1 VPTLAPSPACHALEA
16 PRVLEL
22 IQADVARVAALIAES
37 DPDRPVPS
45 CPKWTLA
52 DLVGHLGEIHR
63 WATAIVT
70 RLPQQRIELTEQEI
84 GFPKDAWAEAADWFA
99 AGGQALLE
107 ALRQADPGAPCYAWG
122 GDQHVRFWPRRMLHE
137 TAIHR
142 VDVELA
148 VLGEAGALEAAVAV
162 DNIDEFLA
170 NVPYTKRFRPAVRE
184 LHGDGETIHLH
195 ATDLDGSELPGEWL
209 ITLEPH
215 GFRWSHAHVKG
226 AAAVRGTAS
235 DLALWINHRIPHA
248 APGLEL
254 LGEEPLLAYWSAKT
268 AL

>member
-16 PRVLEL
+16 PRVLDL
-22 IQADVARVAALIAES
+22 IKADVARVATLIAQA
-37 DPDRPVPS
+37 DPGRPVLS
-45 CPKWTLA
+45 CPDWALA
-52 DLVGHLGEIHR
+52 DLVEHLGRIHR

-70 RLPQQRIELTEQEI
+70 RLPQERIELGAQEI
-84 GFPKDAWAEAADWFA
+84 GFPKEAWSAAPEWVA
-99 AGGQALLE
+99 AGGAALVE
-107 ALRQADPGAPCYAWG
+107 ALGRADLDAPCYAWG
-122 GDQHVRFWPRRMLHE
+122 GDQHVRFWLRRMLHE

-148 VLGEAGALEAAVAV
+148 VLGEATALEQAAAVDA
-162 DNIDEFLA
+162 IDEFLA

-195 ATDLDGSELPGEWL
+195 ATDLDESELPGEWL

-235 DLALWINHRIPHA
+235 DLALWITRRKRGA
-248 APGLEL
+248 EAGLEL